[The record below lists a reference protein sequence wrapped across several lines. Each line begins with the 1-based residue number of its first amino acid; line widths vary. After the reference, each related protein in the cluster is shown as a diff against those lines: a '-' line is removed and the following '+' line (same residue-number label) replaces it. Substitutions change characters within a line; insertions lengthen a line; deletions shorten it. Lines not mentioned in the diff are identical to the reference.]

1 VGQAGA
7 LRPVFPW
14 LLKLSRYVTVPV
26 LSEAAATA
34 PQIRKY
40 SEESMQRYRSLVA
53 ADPYNVK
60 PSLFTK
66 LFLAKD
72 EEKLT
77 FNEVR
82 DDAVTYIIAGSDTT
96 AITLTYLVWCVTRDA
111 ALRDDL
117 VREVQAL
124 PDDFSHQHVHHLPCL
139 NMVIEET
146 LRLYSPLSSALP
158 RLVPREGAEI
168 GGYRFP
174 GGATVATQAYT
185 MHRDPVIFPQPERFD
200 PGRWAQPT
208 KAMKEALLAFGGGSR
223 GMYQSRCY
231 FFDDLVLT
239 WLFCSMSGYS
249 PCSDGTPSDCSQ
261 VLPDV
266 PECGAL
272 VRGRYD

>member
-1 VGQAGA
+1 
-7 LRPVFPW
+7 VFPW

-223 GMYQSRCY
+223 VCLGIHLARMELRVTVAKFFRTFPNAVHSSVEGMTEEEMEPAMYFLLSPKGKRC
-231 FFDDLVLT
+231 LIKA
-239 WLFCSMSGYS
+239 W
-249 PCSDGTPSDCSQ
+249 
-261 VLPDV
+261 
-266 PECGAL
+266 
-272 VRGRYD
+272 